1 MIGQRP
7 RLSRKVSA
15 AGVIV
20 WLAAIL
26 LATAAGAPYR
36 AYADGGAPNLAYV
49 AGGGAGG
56 NDLTVIDIAQRKVT
70 GHVTLGGAPAAVALS
85 VDARFAYVSQSASN
99 TVAVVDTR
107 TQQVVARVQVGPGP
121 RALAFGYSI
130 NAVVLFVTVS
140 GGNAVAVVDP
150 DARKVLAT
158 IPVGSHPT
166 GVAVATFGTGIVA
179 ANPNESEV
187 YVANTGSDTVSVISA
202 LQRKVIATIPTPG
215 GPVGVVIP
223 SSGGVAYV
231 STSDGAVLAVG
242 LASHTVLGTL
252 YRLPGGAAAGQMDYD
267 AVTGEIYVPD
277 AASGIV
283 AVLAPA
289 NSGGRLPVEPDRT
302 LAIPG
307 GPAAVAITFDGAY
320 GFVAERNAGRMA
332 MLDPARHKVLATI
345 AVGGTPQGIVTG
357 AYPPLL
363 DRQTA
368 NITGYIIIALLGA
381 CLIYGIVVVTRDAR
395 KGGPLLR
402 KARRSITRN
411 AKAREQQHG

>member
-1 MIGQRP
+1 MMGRRP
-7 RLSRKVSA
+7 RLSRKVCA

-26 LATAAGAPYR
+26 VATAAGAPYR

-107 TQQVVARVQVGPGP
+107 TQQVVARVMVGPGP
-121 RALAFGYSI
+121 RALAFGYSV

-158 IPVGSHPT
+158 IPVGTHPA

-187 YVANTGSDTVSVISA
+187 YVANTGSDTVSIISA

-215 GPVGVVIP
+215 SPVGVVIP

-252 YRLPGGAAAGQMDYD
+252 YRLPGGAAGQMDYD

-277 AASGIV
+277 AAGGAV

-302 LAIPG
+302 LPIPG

-320 GFVAERNAGRMA
+320 GFVAERTVGRVA

-345 AVGGTPQGIVTG
+345 AVGGAPQGIVTG

-381 CLIYGIVVVTRDAR
+381 CLIYGIVVVVRDAR

-402 KARRSITRN
+402 KARGGITRN